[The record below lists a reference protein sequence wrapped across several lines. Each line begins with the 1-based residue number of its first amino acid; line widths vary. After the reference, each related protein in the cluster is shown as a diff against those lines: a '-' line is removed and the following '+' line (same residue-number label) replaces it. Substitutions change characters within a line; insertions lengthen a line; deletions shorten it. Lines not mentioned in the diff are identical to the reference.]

1 MCVDKGSDLMPIGE
15 VIKDTGNDTICPRR
29 KIQLKN
35 GATMERMSDSFRLFC
50 IVEVCE
56 DYPCEMVKRRRSR
69 ARTLFRMNRTIAI
82 RNDSGGCGDDAR
94 EQINRM
100 NGKQYTFEKLW
111 NLSIDWYK
119 KCYRGGEKR

>member
-1 MCVDKGSDLMPIGE
+1 
-15 VIKDTGNDTICPRR
+15 
-29 KIQLKN
+29 
-35 GATMERMSDSFRLFC
+35 
-50 IVEVCE
+50 
-56 DYPCEMVKRRRSR
+56 
-69 ARTLFRMNRTIAI
+69 MNRTIAI

>member
-15 VIKDTGNDTICPRR
+15 VIKDTGNDIICPRR

-56 DYPCEMVKRRRSR
+56 DYPCEMVKTE
-69 ARTLFRMNRTIAI
+69 AITCPDIVPDEPNNR
-82 RNDSGGCGDDAR
+82 D
-94 EQINRM
+94 Q
-100 NGKQYTFEKLW
+100 K
-111 NLSIDWYK
+111 
-119 KCYRGGEKR
+119 